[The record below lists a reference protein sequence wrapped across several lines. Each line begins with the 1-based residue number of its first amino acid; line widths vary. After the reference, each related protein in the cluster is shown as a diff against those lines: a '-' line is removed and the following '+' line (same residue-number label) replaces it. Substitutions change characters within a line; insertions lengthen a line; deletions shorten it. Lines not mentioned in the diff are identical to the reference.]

1 MVAECREWR
10 GECEVPCAKRSAAF
24 PSKSAAVLFWDS
36 VRVYGII
43 TADMKVDDTQLLA
56 ALKREQKKPHK
67 DISDAEKIEAANE
80 IHEWL
85 TGKREDV
92 NA

>member
-1 MVAECREWR
+1 
-10 GECEVPCAKRSAAF
+10 
-24 PSKSAAVLFWDS
+24 
-36 VRVYGII
+36 
-43 TADMKVDDTQLLA
+43 MKVDDTELLA

-67 DISDAEKIEAANE
+67 DISDAEKIEAAKE

-85 TGKREDV
+85 TGKREDE